1 MNQVYKSVLCSLL
14 LYYSLVLTRVTGS
27 AYFDI
32 RALRMMTIDGRSF
45 DHFSIIKSAKKS
57 GFSSSVLY
65 SPSKG
70 ARKLTRE

>member
-1 MNQVYKSVLCSLL
+1 MFFIIILLISINKS
-14 LYYSLVLTRVTGS
+14 TGS

-32 RALRMMTIDGRSF
+32 RALRMMTIDGRSS
-45 DHFSIIKSAKKS
+45 DHFSIIKSTKKT